1 MNNDASRAYSIKN
14 RFILTLCSLALI
26 SFSLILYEIILTRIF
41 AVLLSYHYV
50 FAVLS
55 LAMLGLGMGGL
66 VLTQWIR
73 SGKNLDTTLFT
84 ILTAFTLAIITS
96 LILYLSQSSSALWG
110 STIIWVILFLPALP
124 FLFFGITI
132 ASFFQQAPEK
142 SSLLYGVDIAGGAL
156 AALAAS
162 FLLNNFP
169 PTFLVYLLVIVV
181 AFTSIILGVINQVKF
196 IKILFSITILLL
208 GISGTVFSPH
218 SLLPIKSELNKDIN
232 RILNDSTESWQ
243 IVETRWSAFGQTDLV
258 ESEHFPGEKMIYI
271 DGAAGTSMYSYN
283 AILTDSVLQQNLTTN
298 YGEFFP
304 FLFLKR
310 DEKDNALIVGP
321 GGGRDVLVALFG
333 GVKSI
338 TAVEVNPDFVQIV
351 KDYEDFNGGLYSKLP
366 NVNLIVEEGRS
377 FVSNTD
383 NTYDLI
389 MMALPVTKSSRSIN
403 GYSLTEN
410 YLFTVEAFKD
420 YLDRL
425 TPEGRIIVVTHGK
438 TELYRL
444 LSLVLTVFEE
454 GGISNEKAMDYIYTI
469 AKHDM
474 PTLVI
479 RKKPFIPEDIQIR
492 HATLHE
498 MRFDEGTYF
507 FPFQE
512 QASFSFPNPT
522 DSTSTI
528 EWNMFDQYLVNL
540 SNGIMT
546 IDEIAKELPIDI
558 SPVIDE
564 SPFFYNFD
572 KKLPSPFRQLY
583 FLVVLGF
590 VIVVILISVK
600 NPSHKIKINAIHLFA
615 KKPKLKGYLLIFV
628 LLGIGFMMLEISF
641 FQKLTLYLGNPVLTT
656 SVLLF
661 SLLLGVG
668 LGSLTSMAFNKH
680 LPAIVLVSSIVTF
693 ILSLGYN
700 SMLEQLMGLPFQ
712 VSLKAGVLTGVLGY
726 FMGFPFPLTLRL
738 MKQDN
743 LGQFTSV
750 MWGVN
755 GLASVTGSII
765 AMIIGIEW
773 GFTNALNIGGG
784 MYLTIV
790 FLIVILKVGKES
802 SD

>member
-1 MNNDASRAYSIKN
+1 MNNDPLRAYSIKN

-66 VLTQWIR
+66 VLTKWVR

-84 ILTAFTLAIITS
+84 ILTAFILAIVTS
-96 LILYLSQSSSALWG
+96 LILYLSQSSSASWG
-110 STIIWVILFLPALP
+110 STVTWIILFLPTLP

-142 SSLLYGVDIAGGAL
+142 SSLLYGVDIVGGAL

-169 PTFLVYLLVIVV
+169 PTFLVYVLVIVV

-208 GISGTVFSPH
+208 GISGTVFSPD
-218 SLLPIKSELNKDIN
+218 SLFPIKSELNKDIN
-232 RILNDSTESWQ
+232 RILNDYSESWQ
-243 IVETRWSAFGQTDLV
+243 IVETRWNAFGQTDLV
-258 ESEHFPGEKMIYI
+258 ESELFPGEKMIYI
-271 DGAAGTSMYSYN
+271 DGAAGTSMYNYN

-310 DEKDNALIVGP
+310 DEKDSALIIGP

-351 KDYEDFNGGLYSKLP
+351 KDYEDFNGGLYSKFP
-366 NVNLIVEEGRS
+366 NVNLIVEEGRR
-377 FVSNTD
+377 FLRNTD

-425 TPEGRIIVVTHGK
+425 TPEGRIIIVTHGK
-438 TELYRL
+438 AELYRL
-444 LSLVLTVFEE
+444 LSLVLTAFDER
-454 GGISNEKAMDYIYTI
+454 GISNEKAMDYIYTV
-469 AKHDM
+469 AKQGM

-479 RKKPFIPEDIQIR
+479 RKTPFIPEDIQIR
-492 HATLHE
+492 HAALHE

-528 EWNMFDQYLVNL
+528 EWNMFDQYLVDL
-540 SNGIMT
+540 SDGT
-546 IDEIAKELPIDI
+546 TTVDEIAKELPIDI
-558 SPVIDE
+558 SPVTDE

-583 FLVVLGF
+583 SLVVLGF
-590 VIVVILISVK
+590 VIVLILISVK
-600 NPSHKIKINAIHLFA
+600 NPSPIIKINAIHLFA
-615 KKPKLKGYLLIFV
+615 KKPELKGYLLIFV

-641 FQKLTLYLGNPVLTT
+641 FQKLTFYLGNPVLTT

-668 LGSLTSMAFNKH
+668 LGSLTSIAFNKN
-680 LPAIVLVSSIVTF
+680 LPAIILVSSIVTF

-700 SMLEQLMGLPFQ
+700 SMLEQLMDLPFQ
-712 VSLKAGVLTGVLGY
+712 VSLKAGVLTGILGY

-738 MKQDN
+738 MKQNN
-743 LGQFTSV
+743 LGQFTSM

-755 GLASVTGSII
+755 GLASVAGSIT

-790 FLIVILKVGKES
+790 FLVVILKVGKES